1 MQFHRKTGRTSSM
14 LSRHLTNGRPG
25 PMDTDRCRH
34 PTAPRDGKQMVALE
48 TNLSPFGMVH
58 LIQTTRVTRE
68 AKFCFLPFQYDSC
81 LSTC

>member
-1 MQFHRKTGRTSSM
+1 M

-68 AKFCFLPFQYDSC
+68 VKFCFFYHFNMIRASQHVKPSA
-81 LSTC
+81 